1 MFTQALKALQANRM
15 RSLLIF
21 LSLTVSVTAV
31 FLISAV
37 AHGIVSSYSTILRS
51 DGDLIVTQA
60 KISDTFFSDVDTAL
74 IPRIARIPGVRRV
87 TAMIV
92 GASPAGK
99 LPIVAV
105 YGLSGERMK
114 NYRLLSGHYPKR
126 GEVLVGRGIAGRFG
140 SENRLQIGDRKFRI
154 SGVFGSETGFESG
167 GVILTLSDAGKLFH
181 KKASM
186 LFVDLDKTV
195 PAQKVMEAIRKLSD
209 RIEVKSTDAFVK
221 NYHQFRIIETSADV
235 ISLIALLMGLISIAS
250 IMSVTMLERKYEFG
264 ILRALGYGRGS
275 IVGRILTETLILG
288 IFSYLSALAAALGIL
303 WVLRHLPA
311 LQGYVDGVITP
322 ALAAEVGIAA
332 LTMTVLGAILPAW
345 RASGID
351 PMELITRGSR
361 A

>member
-1 MFTQALKALQANRM
+1 MLTNAFRALLANPM
-15 RSLLIF
+15 RSLLVF
-21 LSLTVSVTAV
+21 LSLTVSITAV

-60 KISDTFFSDVDTAL
+60 RIADTFFSDVDTAL
-74 IPRIARIPGVRRV
+74 IPRISKLPGVSKV

-92 GASPAGK
+92 GASPVGS

-105 YGLSGERMK
+105 YGLSPGRMSRYK
-114 NYRLLSGHYPKR
+114 ILAGDYPKK
-126 GEVLVGRGIAGRFG
+126 GEAMVGQGIAGRFTG
-140 SENRLQIGDRKFRI
+140 STLSIGDRKFRI

-167 GVILTLSDAGKLFH
+167 GVILSLEDAGALFH

-186 LFVDLDKTV
+186 LFVDLDGTQ
-195 PAQKVMEAIRKLSD
+195 PARKVMEAIRKLSD

-235 ISLIALLMGLISIAS
+235 ISAIALLMGLISIAS

-264 ILRALGYGRGS
+264 ILRALGHSRAA
-275 IVGRILTETLILG
+275 IVGRILLETLMVG
-288 IFSYLSALAAALGIL
+288 IVAYLTALAAALGIL
-303 WVLRHLPA
+303 WILRRLPA
-311 LQGYVDGVITP
+311 LQGYVDGVITLP
-322 ALAAEVGIAA
+322 LALEVGAAA
-332 LTMTVLGAILPAW
+332 LTMTVLGAIVPAW